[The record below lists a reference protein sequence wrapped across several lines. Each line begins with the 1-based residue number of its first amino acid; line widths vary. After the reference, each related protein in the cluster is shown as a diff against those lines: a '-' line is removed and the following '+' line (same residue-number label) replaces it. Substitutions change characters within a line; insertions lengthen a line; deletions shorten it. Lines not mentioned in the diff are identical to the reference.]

1 MVQGLHE
8 GRDATCTAAPD
19 RTPTNLSSCAPP
31 CSQLPGCP
39 QFPAFI
45 RHVFSPGTQTW
56 PFLRLALH
64 TCCPAKVPRAPLGR
78 CFPRE
83 LRKEHRCLVARTLA
97 GPPGGPSPCRHLPSL
112 PRVVPGPMA
121 RPLSFLPGSRP
132 SAPHQRGPGPL
143 SATRLALWP
152 GDRSRLRLQAASGSS
167 HLEAPAPSNEN
178 HSDHSKQSTHR
189 VHTKSHHP
197 KCRVIITSSHPH
209 KRVCELVV
217 HPFTDEETEA
227 QS

>member
-1 MVQGLHE
+1 MKGVMLRAQRPQTGLLQTSPHAPLHVLNSQG
-8 GRDATCTAAPD
+8 AP
-19 RTPTNLSSCAPP
+19 NS
-31 CSQLPGCP
+31 
-39 QFPAFI
+39 
-45 RHVFSPGTQTW
+45 
-56 PFLRLALH
+56 LRLFNTSSAQGHRRGPFSASPCTPAAQQRFHALPLAGAFPENSGRS
-64 TCCPAKVPRAPLGR
+64 TAVWSPALWQ
-78 CFPRE
+78 
-83 LRKEHRCLVARTLA
+83 

-121 RPLSFLPGSRP
+121 RLLSFLPGSRP

-152 GDRSRLRLQAASGSS
+152 GDRSWLRSQAASGSS
-167 HLEAPAPSNEN
+167 HLEAPAPPNEN